1 MQYFSGENRTGHS
14 CCLPI
19 TIGIRSFPQTIK
31 SQCAAGNKDVLKT
44 DQRHLDIRNYH
55 TSPCHIVKSSLIG
68 MLLVTRNTA
77 KHARKPTNKI
87 PRLHVNHVHT
97 CCWQNSPLF
106 SKKQTG
112 VRATLTQITCDS
124 YTFPVTLAGHER
136 LSK

>member
-87 PRLHVNHVHT
+87 PRLHVHHVHT

-106 SKKQTG
+106 SKKTNRRPRDFDPDHLRQLHLSCHAS
-112 VRATLTQITCDS
+112 RS
-124 YTFPVTLAGHER
+124 RTFI
-136 LSK
+136 